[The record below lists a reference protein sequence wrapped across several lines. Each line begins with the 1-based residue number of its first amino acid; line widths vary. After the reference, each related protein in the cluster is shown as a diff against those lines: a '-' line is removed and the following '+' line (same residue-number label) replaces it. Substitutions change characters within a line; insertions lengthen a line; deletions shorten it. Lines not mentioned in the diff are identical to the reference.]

1 MTRGP
6 SALHVETLK
15 VATSSKK
22 ANWKYR
28 IRYYDERDGKRKQ
41 ISKNGFSTKDAA
53 FRAGE
58 YALQD
63 LKDMLLVEN
72 PDVFKLT
79 LSEFVDQVWLPH
91 MSTNWNDATKLNRKK
106 LLKYITSE
114 FGGMKLKTITPA
126 MIKVFFD
133 KLYLVS
139 PIATSSVNNI
149 RSTFSQIF
157 IFAQEQG
164 YVRLSPLASYDP
176 PNPNEFP
183 AICNKGGQVRDVIPD
198 SIMDQIYTRFPK
210 GTPAYVLI
218 KISEH
223 TGMRISEAAAL
234 AFEDVDFSDRK
245 IYVSR
250 QIKIIGISESFKP
263 YEAALIEK
271 YPELASCKYVTR
283 NPKYNSKRVVAL
295 SQELYDILMEAK
307 QEQEENARLLGNDYT
322 NYWYTR
328 EYDPKFSER
337 TFETFNRKRG
347 KGGYYAAETFE
358 NGIINTYGIG
368 YPLHFINIRPDGT
381 LLRPTYSNDICDV
394 IQGGNGR
401 PVIYADFNFHSLR
414 NSFASRRRAD
424 GIPEHIISAMLG
436 HKNETTTEK
445 YMRIDYSQF
454 DKSTRSYRGMTSQAA
469 DSSTSISDNSSLE
482 DYLKTLDRAGLKAAM
497 DSVYEHLMAST

>member
-15 VATSSKK
+15 VATCSKK

-41 ISKNGFSTKDAA
+41 ISKNGFSTKDEA

-58 YALQD
+58 RALAE
-63 LKDMLLVEN
+63 LKDMLLVEK
-72 PDVFKLT
+72 PDVFKMT
-79 LSEFVDQVWLPH
+79 LSEFIDQVWLPH

-183 AICNKGGQVRDVIPD
+183 AICNKGGQVRDVVPD

-218 KISEH
+218 KICEH

-234 AFEDVDFSDRK
+234 SFEDVDFSDRK

-250 QIKIIGISESFKP
+250 QVKVIGNSESFKP
-263 YEAALIEK
+263 YELDLIKK
-271 YPELASCKYVTR
+271 YPELSSFKYVTR
-283 NPKYNSKRVVAL
+283 NPKYNSKRIVAI
-295 SQELYDILMEAK
+295 SQELYDILIEAK
-307 QEQEENARLLGNDYT
+307 QRQEENSILLGTDYT

-347 KGGYYAAETFE
+347 KGGYYTADSFE
-358 NGIINTYGIG
+358 NGIINTCGIG
-368 YPLHFINIRPDGT
+368 YPLHFINVRPDGT
-381 LLRPTYSNDICDV
+381 LLRPTYSNDICDI

-414 NSFASRRRAD
+414 NTFASRRRAD

-454 DKSTRSYRGMTSQAA
+454 DKSTRSYRGITSQVA
-469 DSSTSISDNSSLE
+469 DNSTPISDSSSLE
-482 DYLKTLDRAGLKAAM
+482 DYLKTLDRDGLKAAM
-497 DSVYEHLMAST
+497 DSVYSHLMATT